1 MGALGLFF
9 RRSKTYFF
17 KALVQDGLQEAF
29 WIDFGAIL
37 GGFGEVLGRIS
48 INFLE
53 GFWKNWEEFGRFVGR
68 FRFDV
73 GKVFIYEAELALNL
87 NSTLHVKVWLP
98 RLKFFDVRT
107 PALPRFASRSVTM
120 RGGP

>member
-1 MGALGLFF
+1 MFLAPRGLLD
-9 RRSKTYFF
+9 R
-17 KALVQDGLQEAF
+17 F
-29 WIDFGAIL
+29 WSHFERVWEGSGKDFDQ
-37 GGFGEVLGRIS
+37 
-48 INFLE
+48 FLE
-53 GFWKNWEEFGRFVGR
+53 GFWKNYEEFGRLVGR

-107 PALPRFASRSVTM
+107 PALPRFASRSVSICGC
-120 RGGP
+120 RRPVF